1 MTDALA
7 MTAPAND
14 DTPMLHILFRVA
26 DTEFV
31 MPAERVLQME
41 TFTRATRVPGAPD
54 YVIGIVQL
62 RGRMLP
68 VVDLRARF
76 GLPRAE
82 VTLDSR
88 VIVSERD
95 GRPVALLV
103 DYAREVVRI
112 APSQRKPPPAL
123 MEGGTTRFIESIVQ
137 LGDRTVL
144 VLDFAKAIGEGTSHV
159 VQ

>member
-1 MTDALA
+1 MSTALTVNGNLDADV
-7 MTAPAND
+7 PA
-14 DTPMLHILFRVA
+14 LYILFRVA

-31 MPAERVLQME
+31 LPAEQVLQME
-41 TFTRATRVPGAPD
+41 SFTKATRVLGAPP

-76 GLPRAE
+76 GLPPA
-82 VTLDSR
+82 TLTMDSR
-88 VIVSERD
+88 VVVGERD

-123 MEGGTTRFIESIVQ
+123 MEGGPTRFVDSIVQ
-137 LGDRTVL
+137 IADRTVL
-144 VLDFAKAIGEGTSHV
+144 VLDFAKAVGEEAAHV
-159 VQ
+159 Q

>member
-1 MTDALA
+1 MTSALA
-7 MTAPAND
+7 VGATLTSDAP
-14 DTPMLHILFRVA
+14 TLHILFRIG

-31 MPAERVLQME
+31 LPAERVVQME
-41 TFTRATRVPGAPD
+41 TFSRATRVPGVPD

-62 RGRMLP
+62 RGRMIP
-68 VVDLRARF
+68 VVDLRVRM
-76 GLPRAE
+76 GMPRAA

-112 APSQRKPPPAL
+112 APSQRQPPPAL
-123 MEGGTTRFIESIVQ
+123 MEGATTRFVESIVQ
-137 LGDRTVL
+137 IGDRTIL
-144 VLDFAKAIGEGTSHV
+144 VLDFEKAIGEGASHV
-159 VQ
+159 VE